1 MSRPLKILYAIVVA
15 LLLWAILTS
24 GFVPIEL
31 W

>member
-1 MSRPLKILYAIVVA
+1 MSRPLKILYAIVAV